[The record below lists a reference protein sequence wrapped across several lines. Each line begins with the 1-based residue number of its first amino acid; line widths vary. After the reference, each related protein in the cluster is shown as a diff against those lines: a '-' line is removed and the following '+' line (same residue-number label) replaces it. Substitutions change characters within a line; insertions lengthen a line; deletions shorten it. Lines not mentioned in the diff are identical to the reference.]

1 MGKLM
6 SDAAAPANQDN
17 ISLPFQ
23 IAEADVRGRV
33 VRLGTVADEILAAH
47 DYPAPVARLVGDAV
61 ALVTLLATALK
72 FDGIFTLQ
80 AQSQAE
86 GALSLL
92 CADFRTNDGVRGY
105 AKLDREAYD
114 ALVKDL
120 GRDPTLNDLMPK
132 GYLAFTI
139 DRGGDAQRYQGI
151 VALESEGL
159 AASAEAYFR
168 DSEQIPSYIYLAT
181 AEHFDEAGKDW
192 RAGGLL
198 VQKMPEAAK
207 AEAAVSLNDEDL
219 WRRIGFLTETVKEHE
234 LVDPITPAND
244 LLFRLYHE
252 DGVRVFDPIP
262 IQRTCRCSEAKI
274 VDTLGQFGKAELEDM
289 LEDGK
294 IVVTCVFCSTTY
306 EIEPKNLPN
315 WA

>member
-1 MGKLM
+1 M
-6 SDAAAPANQDN
+6 AEIAQDN

-33 VRLGTVADEILAAH
+33 VRLGSAADEILAAH
-47 DYPAPVARLVGDAV
+47 DYPTPIARLVGDAV
-61 ALVTLLATALK
+61 TLVTLLATALK
-72 FDGIFTLQ
+72 FEGIFTLQ
-80 AQSQAE
+80 AQSQGQ

-92 CADFRTNDGVRGY
+92 CADYRTGDGVRGY
-105 AKLDREAYD
+105 AKLDRDAYD
-114 ALVKDL
+114 KLVQDL
-120 GRDPTLNDLMPK
+120 DYEPRLNDLMPK

-139 DRGGDAQRYQGI
+139 DRGGEAKRYQGI
-151 VALESEGL
+151 VALHADGL

-168 DSEQIPSYIYLAT
+168 ESEQIPSYIYLAT
-181 AEHFDEAGKDW
+181 AERFDEAGKDW

-198 VQKMPEAAK
+198 VQKMPEATEEERSVAL
-207 AEAAVSLNDEDL
+207 EDEDL

-234 LVDPITPAND
+234 LVDPTTPAKD

-262 IQRTCRCSEAKI
+262 VKRTCRCSEQKI
-274 VDTLGQFGKAELEDM
+274 VDTLGQFGQAELQDM

-306 EIEPKNLPN
+306 KIDPQNLPN
-315 WA
+315 QS